1 MSCAV
6 LQHAFNFTSPRH
18 LDANCHTAKSEA
30 DFSPAT
36 KYTISSFSTY
46 DGYSIKCVPYSLSC
60 YVQSVLVCHN
70 HIVKCL
76 LQLSV
81 VQKLSLVNMC
91 GLDVPHHFLVV
102 LHHLCSHCAL
112 YFLILMFLQL
122 RFITSL
128 FILLK

>member
-1 MSCAV
+1 MCSFTACIQFYITQTFRCKLSHCKVRSRLFACYKV
-6 LQHAFNFTSPRH
+6 YNFKFLHLRH
-18 LDANCHTAKSEA
+18 
-30 DFSPAT
+30 
-36 KYTISSFSTY
+36 
-46 DGYSIKCVPYSLSC
+46 GYSIKCVPYSLSC

-70 HIVKCL
+70 HILKCL

-81 VQKLSLVNMC
+81 VKKLSLVNMC
-91 GLDVPHHFLVV
+91 GLDVSYHFLVV

-122 RFITSL
+122 RFIASL